1 MNSTSSLVVALGVIL
16 LIGSGQVASAQDR
29 SRYRLYL
36 LNSSLETVVATS
48 GARAAD
54 AKTLYER
61 PATIQELQW
70 RAPYVGTGATLADPV
85 RDIVFTFYNGALYQV
100 VVNYDRERTEGLTGR
115 DIIDSLSA
123 DYGVP
128 APAST
133 TTGSNPPPGVLPD
146 SLVLARWEGTD
157 SLLVLVRGRYEPE
170 YRLLLMSKETSTRA
184 RGAIREAIRLN
195 ALEAPRREAEQRTK
209 DASDASAARGKTRDT
224 NKAAFRP

>member
-1 MNSTSSLVVALGVIL
+1 MNSARSLVVAVAIVLLG
-16 LIGSGQVASAQDR
+16 GQVTSAQDT
-29 SRYRLYL
+29 SRYRLYVL
-36 LNSSLETVVATS
+36 DSSLDTVVAAS

-54 AKTLYER
+54 AKTLYDR

-85 RDIVFTFYNGALYQV
+85 RDIVFSFYNGALYQV
-100 VVNYDRERTEGLTGR
+100 VVNYDRERTEGLTSR
-115 DIIDSLSA
+115 DIINSLSA

-128 APAST
+128 AAAST
-133 TTGSNPPPGVLPD
+133 KTGSNPPPDAVPD
-146 SLVLARWEGTD
+146 SLILARWESPT

-170 YRLLLMSKETSTRA
+170 YRLLLISKDSSTRA